1 LQGRLAR
8 PGKKKLFRMSDVRL
22 NIRPKGTSANFGAR
36 AMMQQ
41 GQTAE
46 TQIKALIEAW
56 ADAVRRHDYSGIL
69 AHHDQDI
76 VMFDVPPPLQS
87 RGLDE
92 YRKTWDLFFKYHEPS
107 QAFDIEELTIAAGE
121 DVAFAVAIMRCGSA
135 TVSGPPKEG
144 GFSFRLTI
152 GLHKVGDEWRIA
164 HEHHSVPAT
173 D

>member
-1 LQGRLAR
+1 
-8 PGKKKLFRMSDVRL
+8 
-22 NIRPKGTSANFGAR
+22 
-36 AMMQQ
+36 MMQQ

-56 ADAVRRHDYSGIL
+56 ADAVRRHDLSAIL

-92 YRKTWDLFFKYHEPS
+92 YRKTWDLFFGYHKPS
-107 QAFDIEELTIAAGE
+107 QTFDIEELAITAGE
-121 DVAFAVAIMRCGSA
+121 DVAFAVAIMRC
-135 TVSGPPKEG
+135 VSSPPEQG
-144 GFSFRLTI
+144 GFLFRLTI
-152 GLHKVGDEWRIA
+152 GLRRVDSDWRIT
-164 HEHHSVPAT
+164 HEHHSVPAA